1 MAQTY
6 PSPTKPF
13 FITTSLRWALKILYR
28 LEARGLENLPW
39 GTGAIFASNHGSFID
54 PVAINVVHKKPM
66 NFMAKDDLFSGYFG
80 RKIFSFGAFPVSLEK
95 NDPAAY
101 RMALASLRDGN
112 WVCLF
117 PEGQRTFDGELQ
129 PLREGVARL
138 ALKAGVPV
146 VPVRVDGAYEAWPRT
161 RKWPRL
167 SGKVIV
173 TFFPPIYPPEIGSPA
188 EREQAV
194 ANMMETLRQIIGV
207 PADRLLPAPPEC
219 AGCNCAAGECTKENK

>member
-1 MAQTY
+1 MSQIY

-13 FITTSLRWALKILYR
+13 FITTSLRWILKILYR

-66 NFMAKDDLFSGYFG
+66 NFMAKEDLFASTGFFG
-80 RKIFSFGAFPVSLEK
+80 KKIYSYGAFPVSLEK

-101 RMALASLRDGN
+101 RMTLAALRDGN

-117 PEGQRTFDGELQ
+117 PEGQRTFDGQLQ

-138 ALKAGVPV
+138 ALKAGVPI

-161 RKWPRL
+161 RTWPRPW
-167 SGKVIV
+167 GKVIV
-173 TFFPPIYPPEIGSPA
+173 TFYPPIYPPSQAGSPA
-188 EREQAV
+188 EREQVV
-194 ANMMETLRQIIGV
+194 ADIMEQIRRIIGV
-207 PADRLLPAPPEC
+207 PADRLLPAP
-219 AGCNCAAGECTKENK
+219 ANIG